1 MLVKAIIIIF
11 LFTILYTLGS
21 SFYFM
26 VKDKGEGN
34 RTLKRLMWRI
44 GLSILL
50 LLLLY
55 VMYLLGWI
63 ALAPLLILLADEP
76 TGNLDPETA
85 ARVHDELLRLIE
97 DEGLGAL
104 VATHNLDLAE
114 GMSRIAR
121 LER

>member
-26 VKDKGEGN
+26 VKDKGEGD

-55 VMYLLGWI
+55 VMHLLGWI
-63 ALAPLLILLADEP
+63 EP
-76 TGNLDPETA
+76 SGGPVNY
-85 ARVHDELLRLIE
+85 
-97 DEGLGAL
+97 G
-104 VATHNLDLAE
+104 
-114 GMSRIAR
+114 SRG
-121 LER
+121 